1 MQDVEEEL
9 EFLAVVEELEFL
21 VLVKELRSVGEV
33 EVWGSSHE
41 EVVGLVP
48 WEVSEVLE

>member
-1 MQDVEEEL
+1 MEEEL

-21 VLVKELRSVGEV
+21 VVVKELGSV

-41 EVVGLVP
+41 EEVGLVP